1 MGSHLWDLMYW
12 SSSNFMMPRFHFEY
26 KLNFLIPEQDLAA
39 QLLVFISSVWLVH
52 IVFNN
57 LLPVTISLHDLH
69 DPTVLICWSDYL
81 SVIVS
86 PHGTCTLFLQTHQ
99 LDLPVGKLCLWC
111 TPIIPE
117 LRWLRQEDH
126 EFELSLGYT
135 VRPWWSRGTRLTH
148 VTP

>member
-1 MGSHLWDLMYW
+1 LSHIPVLLALLVVTSDLLDGVPSVGPHVL

-26 KLNFLIPEQDLAA
+26 KLNFLIPEQGLAA

-81 SVIVS
+81 SVTVS
-86 PHGTCTLFLQTHQ
+86 SHGTCTLLLQTHQ
-99 LDLPVGKLCLWC
+99 LDLPVGKLPGGAHL
-111 TPIIPE
+111 
-117 LRWLRQEDH
+117 
-126 EFELSLGYT
+126 
-135 VRPWWSRGTRLTH
+135 
-148 VTP
+148 